1 MTTAFRALVR
11 KDLQLFLVDR
21 RALLMSFAVPIAI
34 GSFFGYVLGGQG
46 NQDRAKI
53 PVLTVDQ
60 DQSAIS
66 REILKRL
73 SGEKALEVKA
83 LTGGKTA
90 GATNAQTTGGQTAG
104 APGAEEARADVRKG
118 TATVAV
124 IIPPNFGQDAGR
136 AFFGPAQKPEISVLF
151 DPSHVAERAMVAG
164 ILTGDVM
171 QAVSKEMFT
180 GQGGREM
187 VKDSLALLERSQL
200 LTSADKQ
207 PLEDLLGSV
216 DRWNRQVDQGA
227 AAGISQ
233 GLTMPY
239 TTREEAVTAR
249 QNTRYNGYAHAF
261 AGMVVQFV
269 LFLGIDVG
277 VGLLQQRQRGLW
289 KRFRAAPLSRGALIG
304 SRAVSAAI
312 LAFFVVQANFLFA
325 RLVFGVR
332 VEGSLAGFLGVSA
345 ALALMTA
352 GFGMLVASI
361 GKTPDATRALAI
373 FATLIVVMLG
383 GAWIPMFLFPQWLQ
397 KLTVVVPTRWAMDGL
412 EAMTWRG
419 LGLEGAAA
427 PIGVLV
433 LFAAVFG
440 GLAVMRFRWEG
451 EG

>member
-1 MTTAFRALVR
+1 MTTAFRALAR

-46 NQDRAKI
+46 NQERAKI

-60 DQSAIS
+60 DGSAIS
-66 REILKRL
+66 REIVKRL

-83 LTGGKTA
+83 STA
-90 GATNAQTTGGQTAG
+90 EQAQTA
-104 APGAEEARADVRKG
+104 VRKG

-124 IIPPNFGQDAGR
+124 IVPPNFGQNAGR
-136 AFFGPAQKPEISVLF
+136 AFFGPAEKPDIAILF
-151 DPSHVAERAMVAG
+151 DPSHAAERAMVSG

-180 GQGGREM
+180 GQSGREM
-187 VKDSLALLERSQL
+187 VKDSLALLEQSQFL
-200 LTSADKQ
+200 PAADKQ
-207 PLEDLLGSV
+207 PLEDLLRSV

-227 AAGISQ
+227 GAGLRQ
-233 GLTMPY
+233 GLSMPF

-249 QNTRYNGYAHAF
+249 RNTRYNGYAHAF

-312 LAFFVVQANFLFA
+312 LAFFVVQVNFLFA
-325 RLVFGVR
+325 RLVFGVH
-332 VEGSLAGFLGVSA
+332 VEGSMAGFLGVSA

-419 LGLEGAAA
+419 LGLQASTV
-427 PIGVLV
+427 PIAVLL
-433 LFAAVFG
+433 LFAMAFG
-440 GLAVMRFRWEG
+440 SLAVMRFRWEG

>member
-21 RALLMSFAVPIAI
+21 RALLMCFAVPIAI

-46 NQDRAKI
+46 NQESAKI
-53 PVLTVDQ
+53 PVLSVDL

-66 REILKRL
+66 REITKRL
-73 SGEKALEVKA
+73 SGEKALEVKPS
-83 LTGGKTA
+83 TGE
-90 GATNAQTTGGQTAG
+90 Q
-104 APGAEEARADVRKG
+104 ARAAVRKG
-118 TATVAV
+118 NATVAV
-124 IIPPNFGQDAGR
+124 IIPANFGQDAGR
-136 AFFGPAQKPEISVLF
+136 AFFGPAQKPEIDVLF
-151 DPSHVAERAMVAG
+151 DPSHAAERAMVAG

-180 GQGGREM
+180 GQSGREM
-187 VKDSLALLERSQL
+187 VKDSLALLEGSQI

-207 PLEDLLGSV
+207 PLEDLLRSV
-216 DRWNRQVDQGA
+216 DRWNRQADQS
-227 AAGISQ
+227 AAGGIAPQ

-289 KRFRAAPLSRGALIG
+289 KRFRAAPLSRGTLIG
-304 SRAVSAAI
+304 SRALSAAI

-332 VEGSLAGFLGVSA
+332 VEGSMAGFVGVSA

-361 GKTPDATRALAI
+361 GKTPEATRGLAI

-397 KLTVVVPTRWAMDGL
+397 KLTLVVPTRWAMDGL

-419 LGLEGAAA
+419 LGLSAAAA
-427 PIGVLV
+427 PMGVLL
-433 LFAAVFG
+433 LFALVFG